1 MNICLA
7 ICEFVFYLLYFLFS
21 FGGLFE
27 ALARIDVAVFFK
39 KKLYISPQS
48 SSVSHLSAGWE
59 V

>member
-27 ALARIDVAVFFK
+27 DWLE
-39 KKLYISPQS
+39 LM
-48 SSVSHLSAGWE
+48 
-59 V
+59 